1 MDFSMMPTAAKL
13 VASIYFA
20 GLAFLAASLV
30 VPYLPEG
37 SDPGNMAYWAT
48 FFGFLAGYR
57 WSGRRAGSGLRSGFG
72 LGWTTVFLAV
82 LWCLMAFA
90 GKETY
95 DRSVKLRYEGVMDAI
110 KGWIGLILEYMQF
123 LAHPDIIA
131 LLVIGGLFGGW
142 LTERTARAF
151 S

>member
-1 MDFSMMPTAAKL
+1 MNYSMMPTAAKL
-13 VASIYFA
+13 VASVYFA
-20 GLAFLAASLV
+20 ALGFLTASLV
-30 VPYLPEG
+30 IPYLPEG
-37 SDPGNMAYWAT
+37 SDPGNLAYWAA

-57 WSGRRAGSGLRSGFG
+57 WSGRRAGAGLRSGLG
-72 LGWTTVFLAV
+72 LGWTTVFLAI
-82 LWCLMAFA
+82 LWTLMAVA

-95 DRSVKLRYEGVMDAI
+95 NRSVKMRYDGVMEAL
-110 KGWIGLILEYMQF
+110 KGWMGLMLDFAQLMLHTDVIL
-123 LAHPDIIA
+123 